1 MNRFVVLSGCS
12 GGGKSTLL
20 AELAKRGYGSVEEPG
35 RRIVAQEQASDG
47 AALPWV
53 DVEAFL
59 KLAIDVSRQDLA
71 KAGANDG
78 WTFFDR
84 GLVDAASALAQV
96 TGTPLSNYLS
106 TELAYYPLV
115 FLTPPWPEIYVTD
128 SQRQHQLPEAIQEYE
143 RLLIDYPLL
152 GYRVIIIPK
161 TSVQDRTDFVL
172 QQLSLEAGV

>member
-20 AELAKRGYGSVEEPG
+20 QELARRGYATVEEPG
-35 RRIVAQEQASDG
+35 RRIVAEEQACG
-47 AALPWV
+47 GTALPWV

-59 KLAIDVSRQDLA
+59 GLALDVSRQDLA
-71 KAGANDG
+71 KAEANDG

-96 TGTPLSNYLS
+96 TGTPLSSHLS
-106 TELAYYPLV
+106 AQLAYYPMV

-128 SQRQHQLPEAIQEYE
+128 SQRQHPLSEAIQEYE
-143 RLLIDYPLL
+143 RLLNDFPLL
-152 GYRVIIIPK
+152 GYQVIGIPK
-161 TSVQDRTDFVL
+161 TAVQDRADFVL
-172 QQLSLEAGV
+172 HQLSL

>member
-20 AELAKRGYGSVEEPG
+20 VELAKRGYGSVEEPG
-35 RRIVAQEQASDG
+35 RRVVKQQQAVDG

-71 KAGANDG
+71 KTGVNDG

-84 GLVDAASALAQV
+84 SLVDAVSALAQV
-96 TGTPLSNYLS
+96 TGTPLSSYLS
-106 TELAYYPLV
+106 AELAYNPMV

-128 SQRQHQLPEAIQEYE
+128 SQRQHPLSEAIQEYE
-143 RLLIDYPLL
+143 RLLNDFPLL
-152 GYRVIIIPK
+152 GYQVIIIPK
-161 TSVQDRTDFVL
+161 TSVQDRADFVL
-172 QQLSLEAGV
+172 QQLSL